1 MRQALVADIPGTEV
15 GWWLELLRPS
25 TLLHRALLTCGV
37 LGTQALLGNFSQ
49 CSKAQTY
56 SQSWKDEKESR
67 CLSGWDHPA
76 SKPGQKQVDTTVYWA
91 LLGASP
97 S

>member
-1 MRQALVADIPGTEV
+1 MADVPGAEV
-15 GWWLELLRPS
+15 GWRLELLRPS
-25 TLLHRALLTCGV
+25 TLLTCGV
-37 LGTQALLGNFSQ
+37 LGTQTLLGNFSQ

-56 SQSWKDEKESR
+56 SQTWKDEKESR

-76 SKPGQKQVDTTVYWA
+76 SKPGQKQADTTVYWA